1 MLKLLESG
9 KVLRVNAG
17 FSMINYTEL
26 TLTFTNPNA
35 TQTLKTTADGVTLGG
50 VDVDSLKAGE
60 YVEYI
65 IETGLLDAVGTW
77 SVTLTYT
84 NDTTSPV
91 ESFIGDCASFSVGS
105 VTCN

>member
-1 MLKLLESG
+1 MLKLSESG

-17 FSMINYTEL
+17 FDLSAFTEL
-26 TLTFTNPNA
+26 TLTFTNPNGVE
-35 TQTLKTTADGVTLGG
+35 TLKLTVDGVTLGG
-50 VDVDSLKAGE
+50 VDVDSLKTGE